1 MAYISDLN
9 FKNNI
14 VPHKLNLLYAGCG
27 TGKTE
32 WATKKVFQDFPD
44 IKPCETLLIVPKTW
58 IAKQQAEKMN
68 VYRYVSSE
76 REMSDENKKWRDY
89 WNGVS
94 DEVDNENVVNVLTYA
109 TLINVLRNPESNG
122 HLPFER
128 IKLVIIDECHS
139 LFTETYMTDLN
150 VMNLWLNMAIKA
162 TDTLFVGIT
171 ATPAIVK
178 EYAEKAICSPINQ
191 VNKEVIM
198 NYKAKNLIIT
208 DKETIP
214 CMLNSGFLTGKTLI
228 MCNSIEECKCLSY
241 IIEDSAYI
249 VSEYNG
255 EYTSDM
261 ADITKYILEKNTI
274 PDTFKGKK
282 LKVLLSTAVLREG
295 ITFKKDC
302 GIENVVCMSG
312 CDINIIQIA
321 GRCRYNIK
329 NLVVV
334 KPPIILPNTI
344 DYVKKKEMLFRDF
357 CKNRYADNG
366 WFDGIRHVLS
376 FNDIEKIQYKTKE
389 IFFCEDIKNIP
400 KNSEALLKKSVAEK
414 LNAYIER
421 NLKGKFVTEKERKEA
436 VKFMCENSVL
446 SGDPDKI
453 TPQAFYK
460 FIEINTPYTLEPER
474 KRVNGKL
481 KRGCSFRKKRSKG

>member
-1 MAYISDLN
+1 MVYISDLN

-32 WATKKVFQDFPD
+32 WATKKVFQEFPN
-44 IKPCETLLIVPKTW
+44 IKPCETLLIVPKAW
-58 IAKQQAEKMN
+58 IAKQQAEKRN

-109 TLINVLRNPESNG
+109 TLINILRNPESNG

-139 LFTETYMTDLN
+139 LFTETYMTDLSL
-150 VMNLWLNMAIKA
+150 VNLWLNMAIKT
-162 TDTLFVGIT
+162 TDTLFIGMS
-171 ATPAIVK
+171 ATPMLIK
-178 EYAEKAICSPINQ
+178 EYAEKVICSPVNQ
-191 VNKEVIM
+191 VNEKVIM
-198 NYKAKNLIIT
+198 NYKAENLIIT

-214 CMLNSGFLTGKTLI
+214 YMLNSDFFTGKTLI

-241 IIEDSAYI
+241 VIDDSAYI
-249 VSEYNG
+249 VSEYND

-344 DYVKKKEMLFRDF
+344 DYVKKKEMQFRGF
-357 CKNRYADNG
+357 CKSKYIDNG
-366 WFDGIRHVLS
+366 WFDGIRHILS
-376 FNDIEKIQYKTKE
+376 FKDIEKIQYKTKE
-389 IFFCEDIKNIP
+389 DFFCEDVYNIP
-400 KNSEALLKKSVAEK
+400 KNSEALLKKSVSEK
-414 LNAYIER
+414 LNAYIEK
-421 NLKGKFVTEKERKEA
+421 NLKGKFITEKEREKA
-436 VKFMCENSVL
+436 VRFMRENSIL
-446 SGDPDKI
+446 SGNSDKI
-453 TPQAFYK
+453 TAQAFYK
-460 FIEINTPYTLEPER
+460 FIITNTPYTLEIKQ

-481 KRGCSFRKKRSKG
+481 KRGCYFHKKRCKK